1 MAAVPAARFDAIGTT
16 VSVHATD
23 PGALDQAVR
32 TAREWL
38 APLDLAASRFR
49 ADSELT
55 TINARSA
62 RGPVAVAVSALLG
75 DVLEASFRT
84 AALTG
89 GLVDPTVGAALLR
102 AGYDDDMVLVR
113 DRAGWTVPGDPEPAP
128 GWLQISYTPDVR
140 LLVMPAGT
148 VLDFG
153 SSAKAYAADRIA
165 ALLGETLPGG
175 FLVDLGGD
183 IAVAGTPPETGWQ
196 VGIEHDRGR
205 TDQVITI
212 RDQAIATSST
222 RHRAWSSGSGTAH
235 HIIDPRTG
243 APAQRIWAEVTCL
256 GATAL
261 EANAASTAAIV
272 LGAQAPSWLGAR
284 GIDASL
290 HATDG
295 STVRTGN
302 WPAPHEPAGAL

>member
-1 MAAVPAARFDAIGTT
+1 MPAVPAVRFDAIGTT
-16 VSVHATD
+16 IGVHATD
-23 PGALDQAVR
+23 PSALHEAVC
-32 TAREWL
+32 TARNWL
-38 APLDLAASRFR
+38 ERLDAAASRFR
-49 ADSELT
+49 ADSELAV
-55 TINARSA
+55 INARSA
-62 RGPVAVAVSALLG
+62 RVPVALILSPLLG
-75 DVLEASFRT
+75 QVLQASLDA

-102 AGYDDDMVLVR
+102 AGYDDDMTTVK
-113 DRAGWTVPGDPEPAP
+113 DRTAWTVPGDPVPAP
-128 GWLQISYTPDVR
+128 GWRQVNYTPDVR

-165 ALLGETLPGG
+165 ALLGEALPGG

-183 IAVAGTPPETGWQ
+183 IAVAGTPPEAGWQ
-196 VGIEHDRGR
+196 IGVGHGGGR
-205 TDQVITI
+205 DDQVITI
-212 RDQAIATSST
+212 RDQAVATSST
-222 RHRAWSSGSGTAH
+222 RDRAWASGSGTAH

-243 APAQRIWAEVTCL
+243 APAERVWAEVTCL

-272 LGAQAPSWLGAR
+272 LGADAPSWLRAH

-290 HATDG
+290 HGMDG

-302 WPAPHEPAGAL
+302 WPAPHNPALAL

>member
-1 MAAVPAARFDAIGTT
+1 MAAFPAAGFDAIGTT
-16 VSVHATD
+16 VGVHATD
-23 PGALDQAVR
+23 PSALDDAVR
-32 TAREWL
+32 TARDWL
-38 APLDLAASRFR
+38 ERLDAVASRFR
-49 ADSELT
+49 ADSEVAAIT
-55 TINARSA
+55 ARSSRA
-62 RGPVAVAVSALLG
+62 PVALVLSPLLG
-75 DVLEASFRT
+75 EVLQASLDA

-102 AGYDDDMVLVR
+102 AGYDDDMAVVK
-113 DRAGWTVPGDPEPAP
+113 DRAAWTVPGDPAPAP
-128 GWLQISYTPDVR
+128 GWRQINYTPDVR

-183 IAVAGTPPETGWQ
+183 IAVAGPPPEAGWLVR
-196 VGIEHDRGR
+196 VGHGGGR

-212 RDQAIATSST
+212 TDQAVATSST
-222 RHRAWSSGSGTAH
+222 RDRAWASGSGTAH

-243 APAQRIWAEVTCL
+243 APAERVWAEVTCL

-272 LGAQAPSWLGAR
+272 LGAQAPSWLRAH

-290 HATDG
+290 HAMDG

-302 WPAPHEPAGAL
+302 WPASHDPARAL

>member
-1 MAAVPAARFDAIGTT
+1 MAVLPSARFDAIGTT
-16 VSVHATD
+16 ARVLATEPSVLD
-23 PGALDQAVR
+23 EALR

-38 APLDLAASRFR
+38 ERLDIAASRFR
-49 ADSELT
+49 ADSELAGIST
-55 TINARSA
+55 RSA
-62 RGPVAVAVSALLG
+62 RAPVAVVLSAMLG
-75 DVLEASFRT
+75 EVLEASLRA

-89 GLVDPTVGAALLR
+89 GLVDPTVGAALRR
-102 AGYDDDMVLVR
+102 AGYDDDMTVVR

-128 GWLQISYTPDVR
+128 GWRQINYTPEVR

-183 IAVAGTPPETGWQ
+183 IAVAGTAPEAGWQ
-196 VGIEHDRGR
+196 VGIGHDGDRAV
-205 TDQVITI
+205 QVITI
-212 RDQAIATSST
+212 RDQAVTTSST
-222 RHRAWSSGSGTAH
+222 RDRAWASGSGTAH

-243 APAQRIWAEVTCL
+243 SPAERVWAEVTCL

-272 LGAQAPSWLGAR
+272 LGGQAPSWLRAH

-290 HATDG
+290 HGTDG
-295 STVRTGN
+295 TDVRTGN
-302 WPAPHEPAGAL
+302 WPALQNPAVAL